1 MLQDIRE
8 NSQGTIAKI
17 IIGLLVVSLSIWG
30 MDAIVGGFSGEPEVA
45 TVNGED
51 ITERDFL
58 RVVQM
63 ESQRRLG
70 EMERPDPALLNE
82 DQIRKDVLD
91 QLIQEQVL
99 IQDASA
105 QGLSLNDA
113 DIDALIT
120 QMPQFQ
126 VDGQFNRD
134 RFVASVRNLGMGVG
148 EFREAMRKQYV
159 VNQIRAGIMQSGLV
173 ADENAAQLLRIQNQ
187 TRSFRVLQVP
197 ASAVSGDVEVT
208 DADIE
213 AFYQENGSAFR
224 QQEQVDAA
232 YITLSLGSLAEN
244 IEITQDEL
252 EAYYD
257 QRAGDLAREERRAS
271 HILVEAGDA
280 EQAISSIQERLTAGE
295 SFEDLAKEFSVDT
308 VSAKE
313 GGDLGFAGRGVYDE
327 AFEEALFALEEGQV
341 SDPVSTSFGVHLI
354 RLDEVRRSEVPPL
367 ADLEQKLREE
377 LARERAAKE
386 FAEVRAELADS
397 AYEADD
403 LAGPAKELGL
413 EIREANGITKDGGRA
428 PFDHAGLVRQLFS
441 DDVLEGGY
449 NTELIDVGDSVS
461 VVARVRE
468 YREAQQLAL
477 EDVRDDIRRTLEA
490 RRTEELL
497 NERAD
502 AIIVGLEEGES
513 LNSLGSGD
521 WESFEDQA
529 RNASGVDPRVIQ
541 TAFSLNRPAE
551 GKPSYGSAITN
562 NGIEVVALD
571 AVNEGDVETNAETGD
586 SDLDQLRS
594 FLASLEGQREYAA
607 YQQFLRST
615 AEVSRP

>member
-1 MLQDIRE
+1 
-8 NSQGTIAKI
+8 
-17 IIGLLVVSLSIWG
+17 
-30 MDAIVGGFSGEPEVA
+30 
-45 TVNGED
+45 
-51 ITERDFL
+51 
-58 RVVQM
+58 
-63 ESQRRLG
+63 
-70 EMERPDPALLNE
+70 
-82 DQIRKDVLD
+82 
-91 QLIQEQVL
+91 
-99 IQDASA
+99 
-105 QGLSLNDA
+105 
-113 DIDALIT
+113 
-120 QMPQFQ
+120 
-126 VDGQFNRD
+126 
-134 RFVASVRNLGMGVG
+134 MGVG

-213 AFYQENGSAFR
+213 AFYKENSSAFR

-244 IEITQDEL
+244 IEVSQDQL
-252 EAYYD
+252 EAYYE

-280 EQAISSIQERLTAGE
+280 EQSISSIQERLKAGE

-354 RLDEVRRSEVPPL
+354 RLDEVRRSDVPPL

-441 DDVLEGGY
+441 EDVLEDGY
-449 NTELIDVGDSVS
+449 NTELIDVGDNVS

-468 YREAQQLAL
+468 YREAQKLAL
-477 EDVRDDIRRTLEA
+477 EDVREDIRRTLEA
-490 RRTEELL
+490 RQTRKLL
-497 NERAD
+497 NERAN
-502 AIIVGLEEGES
+502 AIIAGLEEGKA
-513 LNSLGSGD
+513 LDAFDVGD
-521 WESFEDQA
+521 WEQFEEQA
-529 RNASGVDPRVIQ
+529 RNAAGVDPQVVQ
-541 TAFSLNRPAE
+541 AAFSLARPSE
-551 GKPSYGSAITN
+551 ELPSYGSAMTQSAVV
-562 NGIEVVALD
+562 VVALD
-571 AVNEGDVETNAETGD
+571 AVNEGSAED
-586 SDLDQLRS
+586 NSADLDQLRT

-607 YQQFLRST
+607 YQQFLRNT